1 MAGVPG
7 SNPGATI
14 PGSPAGLAPPASIW
28 HAAGCAMGRLWE
40 YRRFVLGM
48 ARREF
53 EQRYLGSALGS
64 LWVVLNPL
72 AMILVYTV
80 VFGQIMRHRL
90 PGLDDGLSYGLFL
103 CAGLLPWGMFT
114 EILQRQAGIFRDE
127 GNLIRKMS
135 FPRST
140 LPAIVVVTASINFA
154 VTMGVLVVLLLVTG
168 RFPGWVFLG
177 FVPLALLQQLLA
189 VGLGVGLGV
198 VNVFFR
204 DIGHIVG
211 IAVQYWFWFT
221 PIVYPI
227 GVLPEWAQ
235 SLLML
240 NPMTGVVAGYQ
251 GILLEGEWPPLL
263 PLLPAALLAVA
274 GLFASR
280 AVYRR
285 LAPEMP
291 DFL

>member
-14 PGSPAGLAPPASIW
+14 HDSLAPPASIW
-28 HAAGCAMGRLWE
+28 HAAVAAMGKLWE

-48 ARREF
+48 ARREL
-53 EQRYLGSALGS
+53 EQRYLGSVLGS
-64 LWVVLNPL
+64 VWVVLNPL

-80 VFGQIMRHRL
+80 VFGQIMRHRS
-90 PGLDDGLSYGLFL
+90 PGLEDGLGYGLFL

-114 EILQRQAGIFRDE
+114 EVLQRQVGIFREE
-127 GNLIRKMS
+127 GNLIRKLA

-154 VTMGVLVVLLLVTG
+154 VTMAVLLVLLVVTG

-198 VNVFFR
+198 INVFFR
-204 DIGHIVG
+204 DVGHMVTIG
-211 IAVQYWFWFT
+211 VQYWFWFT

-227 GVLPEWAQ
+227 GVAPGWAQ
-235 SLLML
+235 PLLRL
-240 NPMTGVVAGYQ
+240 NPMTGVVEGYQ
-251 GILLEGEWPPLL
+251 GILLEGAWPPVL
-263 PLLPAALLAVA
+263 PLLPAALVAAVSLAVS
-274 GLFASR
+274 LF
-280 AVYRR
+280 VYRR